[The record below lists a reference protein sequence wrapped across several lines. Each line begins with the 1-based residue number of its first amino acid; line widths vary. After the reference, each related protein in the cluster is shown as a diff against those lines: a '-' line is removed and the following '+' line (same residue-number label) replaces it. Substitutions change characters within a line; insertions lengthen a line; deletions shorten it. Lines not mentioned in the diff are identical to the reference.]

1 MYTGKRLVRD
11 LRHMSGAGIKD
22 PLSQRCRDCK
32 SLSAS
37 LDIGVGMYAHDTT
50 LYKEHS
56 NPTLWVE
63 VK

>member
-1 MYTGKRLVRD
+1 VRD

-32 SLSAS
+32 SLRAS